1 MEGTDSKWGAGTT
14 APPLATALVSG
25 HGQGLGSDFSLR
37 VQGLEL
43 GFSLQFT

>member
-1 MEGTDSKWGAGTT
+1 MQKDNWLEFKSV
-14 APPLATALVSG
+14 LL
-25 HGQGLGSDFSLR
+25 GLMVKTKGKILDLG